1 MGVCVFGFGCLSCLD
16 CWLVHVWRGACF
28 LVIAFR
34 VAIVATIR
42 ERVNSESDADGS
54 LVSVDLEVRE
64 RREKVTVLPCDML
77 FSSLQEHAVPQFQ
90 HCADYR

>member
-1 MGVCVFGFGCLSCLD
+1 
-16 CWLVHVWRGACF
+16 
-28 LVIAFR
+28 

-42 ERVNSESDADGS
+42 EWVDLEGDVGCS

-64 RREKVTVLPCDML
+64 WREKVTVLFCAML
-77 FSSLQEHAVPQFQ
+77 FSSLEEHAVRQFQ